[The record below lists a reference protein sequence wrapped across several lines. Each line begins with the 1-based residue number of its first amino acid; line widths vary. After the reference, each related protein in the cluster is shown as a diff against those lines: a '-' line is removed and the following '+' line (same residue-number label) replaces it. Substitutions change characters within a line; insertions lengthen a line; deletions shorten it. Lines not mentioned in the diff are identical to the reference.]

1 MSKEPKCSKCGKPAS
16 VFLSFVEAG
25 NVTKICLC
33 QEHAEEVESVSAQG
47 FGVLKLS
54 AKTPQIKSLDLT
66 EVVRCEACGFTQKDF
81 EKFGRFGCPECYET
95 FASILKPIVEKL
107 QSDSQH
113 LGKIPAK
120 AMAEN
125 LINDRIRQLEDKMEQ
140 AVASERYE
148 DAASFRDK
156 ISAIKQLS
164 PKTTECKVSDN

>member
-16 VFLSFVEAG
+16 VFLSFVKGG

-33 QEHAEEVESVSAQG
+33 QEHAEEVETISAQG
-47 FGVLKLS
+47 FGALHLGK
-54 AKTPQIKSLDLT
+54 KTPQIQSLDLT
-66 EVVRCEACGFTQKDF
+66 KVVRCEACGFTQKDF

-95 FASILKPIVEKL
+95 FGDLLEPILHKL
-107 QSDSQH
+107 QSGGKH
-113 LGKIPAK
+113 MGKIPAK
-120 AMAEN
+120 ALAEN
-125 LINDRIRQLEDKMEQ
+125 LIDDRILQLENKMEQ

-164 PKTTECKVSDN
+164 LKTTECEVIDN

>member
-1 MSKEPKCSKCGKPAS
+1 MSKEPICSKCGNPAS
-16 VFLSFVEAG
+16 VFLSFVKG
-25 NVTKICLC
+25 GKVTKICLC

-47 FGVLKLS
+47 IGVLKLDANS
-54 AKTPQIKSLDLT
+54 PQIQSLDLT
-66 EVVRCEACGFTQKDF
+66 QIVRCGACGFTQKDF

-95 FASILKPIVEKL
+95 FASLLMPIVEKL
-107 QSDSQH
+107 QSGSQH

-125 LINDRIRQLEDKMEQ
+125 LINDRIQQLEDKMEQ

-164 PKTTECKVSDN
+164 VNITECKVSDN